1 MSSTPNHTPMVPAPH
16 GATTT
21 AGPVR
26 KSPLKA
32 PILVIAAGGEWEHEA
47 GDLTFGRDSSANVT
61 LADPLV
67 SRIHARLRVQHS
79 GQVIIED
86 LHSSNGVFVNGSK
99 VSRPS
104 VELCEG
110 DRLLLGTTEVSV
122 FSLRASAK
130 MPVSGRLE
138 VSPGVTHTV
147 ARFDPQTQTAKE
159 GPVPVRVRPRVETDR
174 GDAIDLIG
182 GLADELRASGHPLEA
197 VRVLSEHLQSLL
209 KGASVGL
216 TVPVRVLERATHR
229 ALQLN
234 SWTQRSAWVD
244 YAFELHVACRKLP
257 SESSLQALEAA
268 CQLAPG
274 VDRSLIGYL
283 LKALD
288 GELDNA
294 TTEEKQRV
302 QRLEQLAR

>member
-16 GATTT
+16 RATST
-21 AGPVR
+21 AEPVR

-32 PILVIAAGGEWEHEA
+32 PIVVIAAGEEWEHEA
-47 GDLTFGRDSSANVT
+47 GDLTIGRDPGANVT

-67 SRIHARLRVQHS
+67 SRIHARLHVQLS

-99 VSRPS
+99 VSRPL

-130 MPVSGRLE
+130 MPVSRRLDVLPE
-138 VSPGVTHTV
+138 GTHRAVQSAPQTHTTKVSP
-147 ARFDPQTQTAKE
+147 ALA
-159 GPVPVRVRPRVETDR
+159 RVRPRVETDR

-182 GLADELRASGHPLEA
+182 GLADELRASGHPVEA

-216 TVPVRVLERATHR
+216 TVPDRVLERATQR

-257 SESSLQALEAA
+257 SESSMQALEAA

-288 GELDNA
+288 GELDDA
-294 TTEEKQRV
+294 TAEEKQRV
-302 QRLEQLAR
+302 QRLRQLAR